1 MDLVVRA
8 FPVLSGKEAEMRQFA
23 RDLQTTRGD
32 EAVSFYSSLGIG
44 HESWH
49 VQAHPEGLWV
59 IVITEFSAKGATAAA
74 DEYAGSH
81 DGFASWF
88 KERVRSVTGIDPDTM
103 PLGPPTDCV
112 LHLHAGAVIHK
123 DGGH

>member
-23 RDLQTTRGD
+23 HDLQTTRRG

-49 VQAHPEGLWV
+49 VQAHPKASGSSSSPSSPRKAPPPRPTSTPARTTGLR
-59 IVITEFSAKGATAAA
+59 
-74 DEYAGSH
+74 AGS
-81 DGFASWF
+81 
-88 KERVRSVTGIDPDTM
+88 RSG
-103 PLGPPTDCV
+103 C
-112 LHLHAGAVIHK
+112 GA
-123 DGGH
+123 